1 MARLCA
7 GVVAL
12 FAGKRFLTTVGENV
26 PPQVT
31 GLGKCVVAPFA
42 SIGFL
47 TSVYEHMLIQATS
60 GCAFVTA
67 LVTDEGP
74 L

>member
-1 MARLCA
+1 M
-7 GVVAL
+7 
-12 FAGKRFLTTVGENV
+12 GENV

>member
-1 MARLCA
+1 MCTL
-7 GVVAL
+7 VVAL
-12 FAGKRFLTTVGENV
+12 IAAEGLLSTVGENV

-47 TSVYEHMLIQATS
+47 TSVYEHMLLQATS

-67 LVTDEGP
+67 LVTGEG
-74 L
+74 LL